1 MPLCP
6 VPRVSFEFFPPK
18 SEAGLT
24 ALLAAAGELRVLN
37 PDFVTVTFGAGGS
50 TRSGTCETAQA
61 LKDRLG
67 LTVGTHLSYFATPKT
82 ELMAYADH
90 LWDSGIHH
98 LVVLRGDVPAGVD
111 PAAYDSDEYFQMTSD
126 FVEALRAR
134 RDFDISI
141 AAYPEKHPD
150 AVSMAEAGGAA
161 QPLTAGPVPG
171 TFERTWTPTQ
181 STTEAIVAKAR
192 KLKNVT
198 YEEMLELAVANGV
211 ELVLL
216 STHSD
221 CAAEKAAASPD
232 MRQRF
237 PALAKAVDEREQRTK
252 EFLARP
258 AIASKIAAGKLAVK
272 LINIDTMTEKM
283 LPR

>member
-1 MPLCP
+1 MPLSP
-6 VPRVSFEFFPPK
+6 VPRLSFEFFPPK

-111 PAAYDSDEYFQMTSD
+111 PASYDSDEYFQMTSD

-150 AVSMAEAGGAA
+150 AVSMAEDIRALKLKCAAGATRALTQFFFDIATFSDFLTKIRAA
-161 QPLTAGPVPG
+161 GIPTPIVPG
-171 TFERTWTPTQ
+171 VLPISDFAKITGFAAKCGARIPDDVTHLFATSTDPVATGVDFLATQ
-181 STTEAIVAKAR
+181 IDDLINLNVPQLHFYTLNRADLILSAFR
-192 KLKNVT
+192 KLK
-198 YEEMLELAVANGV
+198 
-211 ELVLL
+211 
-216 STHSD
+216 H
-221 CAAEKAAASPD
+221 
-232 MRQRF
+232 
-237 PALAKAVDEREQRTK
+237 
-252 EFLARP
+252 
-258 AIASKIAAGKLAVK
+258 I
-272 LINIDTMTEKM
+272 
-283 LPR
+283 